1 MKHILLFLLLV
12 FTAFNVAYPQN
23 ASTYF
28 PASTGYKWFYKNT
41 PLDSNNN
48 PINNL
53 VRYRVDSFAVVQT
66 YNGLQASVVR
76 KKDNLISLS
85 QNTPYNDTNWHNFQT
100 TNGYEYMSLSFIPDT
115 NMLPIGFMNFLR
127 GMQAWYNVYR
137 FVQTVNQEYVIVQKD
152 TTISIDTI
160 SAPIRVKLKAKR
172 LNDET
177 VPTVNGNYT
186 AKKFV
191 VTYGLYLRILIL
203 EIPII
208 ERPDTVWLAQNVWM
222 VKQVT
227 PSSSVNLSQFGLPN
241 VSVPGQKYELTL
253 PVGIKNI
260 STEVPE
266 RFSLLQNYPN
276 PFNPGSIIRFKIK
289 DSRFV
294 TLKVYDGA
302 GKEVGLLVN
311 EKLQPGEYEAKFDGS
326 RLSSGIYFYRLSAGD
341 FSETKKMILIK

>member
-1 MKHILLFLLLV
+1 MKHFLLFLLLV
-12 FTAFNVAYPQN
+12 FTAFNIAYPQN

-53 VRYRVDSFAVVQT
+53 ARYRVDSFAVVQT
-66 YNGLQASVVR
+66 YQGLQASIVR
-76 KKDNLISLS
+76 VKDNLISTN
-85 QNTPYNDTNWHNFQT
+85 QNTPYNDTNRHNFQT

-115 NMLPIGFMNFLR
+115 TMLPIGFLNFLR

-137 FVQTVNQEYVIVQKD
+137 FAQTVNQEYVIVQKD

-177 VPTVNGNYT
+177 VPTVNGNYS

-203 EIPII
+203 EVPII

-241 VSVPGQKYELTL
+241 VSIPGQKYELTL
-253 PVGIKNI
+253 PVGIRNI
-260 STEVPE
+260 SSEVPE
-266 RFSLLQNYPN
+266 RYSLSQNYPN
-276 PFNPGSIIRFKIK
+276 PFNPSANIK
-289 DSRFV
+289 YQIAKNSNV
-294 TLKVYDGA
+294 TLKIYDNL
-302 GKEVGLLVN
+302 GKEVGILVN
-311 EKLQPGEYEAKFDGS
+311 EELKAGTYESTFDGS
-326 RLSSGIYFYRLSAGD
+326 RLSSGIYFYRLTAGD
-341 FSETKKMILIK
+341 YSETKKMILIK